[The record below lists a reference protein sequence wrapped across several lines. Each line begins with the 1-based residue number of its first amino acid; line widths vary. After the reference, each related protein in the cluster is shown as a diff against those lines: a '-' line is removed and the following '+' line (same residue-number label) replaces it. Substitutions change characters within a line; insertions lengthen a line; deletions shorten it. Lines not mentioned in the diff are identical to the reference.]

1 MILVGY
7 TWLDVAEGILWVSL
21 ILLLLILG
29 YKRLIRSLRKDNFD
43 PADYCELYN
52 LESEPAS
59 GELPFYFTASKVKQI
74 RLVILDANM
83 NEVKEVVTKDCKE
96 GGNIVRF
103 DSNQLPNGEYFYCL
117 KTDNQKVMKKM
128 TVKNP

>member
-7 TWLDVAEGILWVSL
+7 NWVDVAEGVLWVSL
-21 ILLLLILG
+21 ILLALVIG
-29 YKRLIRSLRKDNFD
+29 YKQLMKKLSRSDFEPED
-43 PADYCELYN
+43 FCELYN
-52 LESEPAS
+52 LEEDPVSD
-59 GELPFYFTASKVKQI
+59 ELPFYFTASKVKEYT
-74 RLVILDANM
+74 LSILDSNM
-83 NEVKEVVTKDCKE
+83 DLVREIVTQECKE

-103 DSNQLPNGEYFYCL
+103 DSKQLQNGNYFYCL